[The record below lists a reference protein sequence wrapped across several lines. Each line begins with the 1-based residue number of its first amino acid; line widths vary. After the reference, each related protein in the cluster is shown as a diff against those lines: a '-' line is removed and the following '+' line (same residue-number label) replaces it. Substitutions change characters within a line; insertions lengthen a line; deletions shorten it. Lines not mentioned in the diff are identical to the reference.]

1 MPEANRA
8 PEDAQPL
15 ARPVNDQ
22 PLARRPVGAEQEE
35 AGGTE
40 GEREEAPQAEEQ
52 QQQETPQPEAEEKE
66 KGPVEKVLDK
76 AQENGWVYDS
86 VAKQARERG
95 LASKADELIN
105 KARNML
111 AGG

>member
-1 MPEANRA
+1 MSPENST

-15 ARPVNDQ
+15 ARPVHDQ
-22 PLARRPVGAEQEE
+22 PLARPVGE
-35 AGGTE
+35 T
-40 GEREEAPQAEEQ
+40 PQAEEQ
-52 QQQETPQPEAEEKE
+52 QEETPQPEAE

-86 VAKQARERG
+86 VAQQARERG

-105 KARNML
+105 KARSML
-111 AGG
+111 TGG

>member
-1 MPEANRA
+1 MSPENST

-15 ARPVNDQ
+15 ARPVHDQ
-22 PLARRPVGAEQEE
+22 PLARPVGAE
-35 AGGTE
+35 
-40 GEREEAPQAEEQ
+40 EEQ
-52 QQQETPQPEAEEKE
+52 QEVTSQPEAE

-86 VAKQARERG
+86 VAQQARERG

-105 KARNML
+105 KARSML
-111 AGG
+111 TGG

>member
-1 MPEANRA
+1 MFIMSPENST

-15 ARPVNDQ
+15 ARPVHDQ
-22 PLARRPVGAEQEE
+22 PLARPVGAEEE
-35 AGGTE
+35 QL
-40 GEREEAPQAEEQ
+40 EETPQAEEQ
-52 QQQETPQPEAEEKE
+52 QQETSQPEAE

-86 VAKQARERG
+86 VAQQARERG

-105 KARNML
+105 KARSML
-111 AGG
+111 TGG

>member
-22 PLARRPVGAEQEE
+22 PLARKPVGAEQEE
-35 AGGTE
+35 AGGAK

-52 QQQETPQPEAEEKE
+52 QEEAPQPEAEERE

-95 LASKADELIN
+95 LASKADEVID

-111 AGG
+111 TGR

>member
-1 MPEANRA
+1 MPPENST

-15 ARPVNDQ
+15 ARPVHDQ
-22 PLARRPVGAEQEE
+22 SLARPVGAKEEQLEE
-35 AGGTE
+35 T
-40 GEREEAPQAEEQ
+40 PQAEEQ
-52 QQQETPQPEAEEKE
+52 QEETSQPEAE

-86 VAKQARERG
+86 VAQQARERG

-105 KARNML
+105 KARSML
-111 AGG
+111 TGG

>member
-1 MPEANRA
+1 MSPENST

-15 ARPVNDQ
+15 ARPVHDQ
-22 PLARRPVGAEQEE
+22 PLARPVGAEEE
-35 AGGTE
+35 QL
-40 GEREEAPQAEEQ
+40 EETPQAEEQ
-52 QQQETPQPEAEEKE
+52 QEETSQPEAE

-86 VAKQARERG
+86 VAQQARERG

-105 KARNML
+105 KARSML
-111 AGG
+111 TGG

>member
-1 MPEANRA
+1 MPAENRT

-15 ARPVNDQ
+15 TRSVHDQ
-22 PLARRPVGAEQEE
+22 PLARPVGAEQEE
-35 AGGTE
+35 AGGAE
-40 GEREEAPQAEEQ
+40 GELEEAPQAEEQ
-52 QQQETPQPEAEEKE
+52 QEEETPQPEAEERE

-95 LASKADELIN
+95 LVSKADELIN

-111 AGG
+111 TGG

>member
-1 MPEANRA
+1 MSPVNNT

-15 ARPVNDQ
+15 ARPVQDQ
-22 PLARRPVGAEQEE
+22 SLAAPVGTEQEE
-35 AGGTE
+35 QI
-40 GEREEAPQAEEQ
+40 EEAPQAEEQ
-52 QQQETPQPEAEEKE
+52 REEAPQPGAEE

-86 VAKQARERG
+86 VAQQVRERG

-105 KARNML
+105 KARSML
-111 AGG
+111 TGG

>member
-1 MPEANRA
+1 MPPENST

-15 ARPVNDQ
+15 ARPVHNQ
-22 PLARRPVGAEQEE
+22 PLARPVGEE
-35 AGGTE
+35 KVE
-40 GEREEAPQAEEQ
+40 PEEAPPAEEQ
-52 QQQETPQPEAEEKE
+52 QEEAPQPEAEE

-76 AQENGWVYDS
+76 AQENGWVYES

-95 LASKADELIN
+95 LVSKADEMIN
-105 KARNML
+105 KVRNML

>member
-1 MPEANRA
+1 MPEENRA

-35 AGGTE
+35 AGGAE
-40 GEREEAPQAEEQ
+40 GELEEA
-52 QQQETPQPEAEEKE
+52 PQPEAEERE
-66 KGPVEKVLDK
+66 KGPIEKVLDK

-86 VAKQARERG
+86 VAQQARERG
-95 LASKADELIN
+95 LASKADEVID

>member
-1 MPEANRA
+1 MSPENST

-15 ARPVNDQ
+15 ARPVHDQ
-22 PLARRPVGAEQEE
+22 PLARPVGAEQEE
-35 AGGTE
+35 
-40 GEREEAPQAEEQ
+40 EA
-52 QQQETPQPEAEEKE
+52 PQPEAEERE

-86 VAKQARERG
+86 VAQQARERD
-95 LASKADELIN
+95 LASKADEVIN

-111 AGG
+111 TGG

>member
-1 MPEANRA
+1 MPPENST

-15 ARPVNDQ
+15 ARPVHDQ
-22 PLARRPVGAEQEE
+22 PLARPVGEE
-35 AGGTE
+35 E
-40 GEREEAPQAEEQ
+40 VEPEEAPPAEEQ
-52 QQQETPQPEAEEKE
+52 QEEALQPEAEE

-86 VAKQARERG
+86 VAQQVRERG

-105 KARNML
+105 RAKNML
-111 AGG
+111 TGG

>member
-1 MPEANRA
+1 MSPENST

-15 ARPVNDQ
+15 ARPVHDQ
-22 PLARRPVGAEQEE
+22 PLARPVGAEEE
-35 AGGTE
+35 QL
-40 GEREEAPQAEEQ
+40 EETPQAEEQ
-52 QQQETPQPEAEEKE
+52 QEETPQPEAE

-86 VAKQARERG
+86 VAQQARERG

-105 KARNML
+105 KARSML
-111 AGG
+111 TGG

>member
-1 MPEANRA
+1 MSPENST

-15 ARPVNDQ
+15 ARPVHDQ
-22 PLARRPVGAEQEE
+22 PLARPVGTDKGEAEEE
-35 AGGTE
+35 QL
-40 GEREEAPQAEEQ
+40 EEAPQAER
-52 QQQETPQPEAEEKE
+52 QQEEEERE

-86 VAKQARERG
+86 VARQARERG

-105 KARNML
+105 KARSML

>member
-1 MPEANRA
+1 MSPQNST

-15 ARPVNDQ
+15 ARPVHDQ
-22 PLARRPVGAEQEE
+22 PLARPVGAEQGEAEE
-35 AGGTE
+35 E
-40 GEREEAPQAEEQ
+40 QLEEAPQAEER
-52 QQQETPQPEAEEKE
+52 E

-86 VAKQARERG
+86 VAQQARERG

-105 KARNML
+105 KARSRL
-111 AGG
+111 TGG

>member
-1 MPEANRA
+1 MSPENST

-15 ARPVNDQ
+15 ARPVHDQ
-22 PLARRPVGAEQEE
+22 PLARPVGAEEE
-35 AGGTE
+35 QL
-40 GEREEAPQAEEQ
+40 EETPQAEEQ
-52 QQQETPQPEAEEKE
+52 QEETSQPEAE

-86 VAKQARERG
+86 VAQQARERG

-105 KARNML
+105 KARSML
-111 AGG
+111 TGR

>member
-1 MPEANRA
+1 MSPQNST

-15 ARPVNDQ
+15 ARPVHDQ
-22 PLARRPVGAEQEE
+22 PLARPVGAEQGEAKEE
-35 AGGTE
+35 QL
-40 GEREEAPQAEEQ
+40 EEAPQAEKQ
-52 QQQETPQPEAEEKE
+52 QKETSQPEAEERE

-86 VAKQARERG
+86 VAQQARERG

-105 KARNML
+105 KARSRL
-111 AGG
+111 TGG

>member
-1 MPEANRA
+1 MSPENST

-15 ARPVNDQ
+15 ARPIHDQ
-22 PLARRPVGAEQEE
+22 PLARPVGAEEE
-35 AGGTE
+35 QL
-40 GEREEAPQAEEQ
+40 EETPQAEEQ
-52 QQQETPQPEAEEKE
+52 QEETSQPEAE

-86 VAKQARERG
+86 VAQQARERG

-105 KARNML
+105 KARSML
-111 AGG
+111 TGG

>member
-1 MPEANRA
+1 MSPENST

-15 ARPVNDQ
+15 ARPVHDQ
-22 PLARRPVGAEQEE
+22 PLARPVGTDKGEAEEE
-35 AGGTE
+35 QL
-40 GEREEAPQAEEQ
+40 EEAPQAER
-52 QQQETPQPEAEEKE
+52 QQEEERE

-86 VAKQARERG
+86 VARQARERG
-95 LASKADELIN
+95 LTSKADELIN
-105 KARNML
+105 KARSML

>member
-1 MPEANRA
+1 MSPENST

-15 ARPVNDQ
+15 ARPVHDQ
-22 PLARRPVGAEQEE
+22 PLARPVGAEEE
-35 AGGTE
+35 QL
-40 GEREEAPQAEEQ
+40 EETPQAEEQ
-52 QQQETPQPEAEEKE
+52 QEETSQPEAE

-86 VAKQARERG
+86 VAQQARERG

-105 KARNML
+105 KASSML
-111 AGG
+111 TGR

>member
-1 MPEANRA
+1 MSPENRT

-15 ARPVNDQ
+15 ARPVHDQ
-22 PLARRPVGAEQEE
+22 LLAKPVGTEQEE
-35 AGGTE
+35 ARGKE
-40 GEREEAPQAEEQ
+40 EEQPEEAPQQRAAER
-52 QQQETPQPEAEEKE
+52 E

-76 AQENGWVYDS
+76 AQENGWVYES

-95 LASKADELIN
+95 LVSKADEMID
-105 KARNML
+105 KVRNML